1 MAYIA
6 LILFTILVPSSKSVN
21 HRILTR
27 FFFNRIEDYTLVLKA
42 GYAALQEICKSKY
55 KGDSKLSIVT
65 ATLLFF
71 DED

>member
-27 FFFNRIEDYTLVLKA
+27 FFFNRIEDYTLVFKA
-42 GYAALQEICKSKY
+42 GYAALQGICKSKY
-55 KGDSKLSIVT
+55 KGDSKLSTVT